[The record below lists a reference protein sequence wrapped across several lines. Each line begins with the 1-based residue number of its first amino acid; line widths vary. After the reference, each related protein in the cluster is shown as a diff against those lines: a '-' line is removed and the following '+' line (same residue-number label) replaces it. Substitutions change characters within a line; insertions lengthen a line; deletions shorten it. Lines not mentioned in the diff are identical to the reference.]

1 MPYMPG
7 ICRAYADTFNII
19 FKKFKKDY
27 SYICL
32 VYVGHMPSI
41 YNLLTYTAL
50 YGIPFIFY
58 IR

>member
-1 MPYMPG
+1 MPG